1 MPQVKHIPQ
10 YTYSDYQKWEG
21 DWELIDGVP
30 FAMSPSA
37 SGEHQ
42 FVAFEITN
50 SLGSQLKSSQ
60 CKAQCYLYYELD
72 WIVSDDTVLRPDIL
86 IVCGEKVKDF
96 VRTAPV
102 LIVEILS
109 KSSLYNDRVVKKA
122 IYESMGVKYYLIVN
136 PDDRTVEVFQL
147 VNEQYQ
153 SAESWEFSLNENCKI
168 SLSLN
173 EIWE

>member
-86 IVCGEKVKDF
+86 IVCGEKV
-96 VRTAPV
+96 
-102 LIVEILS
+102 
-109 KSSLYNDRVVKKA
+109 
-122 IYESMGVKYYLIVN
+122 
-136 PDDRTVEVFQL
+136 
-147 VNEQYQ
+147 
-153 SAESWEFSLNENCKI
+153 
-168 SLSLN
+168 
-173 EIWE
+173 

>member
-1 MPQVKHIPQ
+1 MQQVKHIPQ

-42 FVAFEITN
+42 FVATQITHN
-50 SLGSQLKSSQ
+50 LLSQLKSTP
-60 CKAQCYLYYELD
+60 CKSQCYLYYELD

-96 VRTAPV
+96 VRNAPV

-109 KSSLYNDRVVKKA
+109 KSSMYNDRVVKKA

-136 PDDRTVEVFQL
+136 PGEQTVEVFQRI
-147 VNEQYQ
+147 NGQYQ
-153 SAESWEFSLNENCKI
+153 PFDTWEFVLNENCKI